1 MGLDVIEKVEKL
13 IILKKEYSKF
23 KNEKFYFAVSF
34 FICNYLY
41 WQVNKLR
48 KKIRPLANAGSLT

>member
-41 WQVNKLR
+41 
-48 KKIRPLANAGSLT
+48 